1 MCYFLCYCYRM
12 KFTETDGNKNTRRT
26 DAHSTRDAAKYQKVY
41 DGRKRRIRSLWKRGG
56 AFYAQLS
63 LPNEDGIRK
72 VRRVKL
78 DGLTVAAA
86 TDEMRRMVIDRND
99 DQLPAMVRKPKF
111 DDYAQDYIDREY
123 ALGRKTDRTLNT
135 ESGHINFWRK
145 QFGETRLN
153 KITPKMIQEGLIRK
167 KATGVSPRTLNLSL
181 TTLRNVLRSAI
192 DEGWMVESPARLI
205 KWYKVPIKNR
215 QLFTSEQLELL
226 CESAKK
232 ETANHRLF
240 CDFVRFLCFSGA
252 RIGEAMP
259 LSWADVDFN
268 AEQVVIGRNGDTKNK
283 GFRVVDF
290 NPSLRAHLQ
299 AMRKRRTQEL
309 WLFPSAQRGRKGEH
323 SQSIRESLLLARA
336 HAKLDHI
343 RFHDCRHHFISYCV
357 MSGIDFMTIAK
368 WVGHKDGGMLIGRT
382 YGHLANE
389 HTKRAA
395 QKVSFG

>member
-1 MCYFLCYCYRM
+1 MCYYYKM
-12 KFTETDGNKNTRRT
+12 KHNETRSNNNTPRYDT
-26 DAHSTRDAAKYQKVY
+26 LPTREGVKYQKVY
-41 DGRKRRIRSLWKRGG
+41 DGRKRRIRGLWNRGG
-56 AFYAQLS
+56 VFYAQLS
-63 LPNEDGIRK
+63 LPNEAGVRK
-72 VRRVKL
+72 MRRVKL
-78 DGLTVAAA
+78 NATTVASA
-86 TDEMRRMVIDRND
+86 TDELRRMIIDRDD

-111 DDYAQDYIDREY
+111 DNYAQDYIDREY

-153 KITPKMIQEGLIRK
+153 KITPKMIQEGLIRR

-205 KWYKVPIKNR
+205 KWQKVPRKNR
-215 QLFTSEQLELL
+215 QLFTSSQLELL
-226 CESAKK
+226 CQSAKEK
-232 ETANHRLF
+232 TVNHQLF

-259 LSWADVDFN
+259 LSWADVDFS
-268 AEQVVIGRNGDTKNK
+268 AEQVVIGRDGDTKNRE
-283 GFRVVDF
+283 FRVVDF

-299 AMRKRRTQEL
+299 AMLKRRTQQL

-323 SQSIRESLLLARA
+323 SESIRESLLLARK

-382 YGHLANE
+382 YGHLADE